1 MTVQDDHEHHLRAAT
16 ATSRATEGLSVPRD
30 RSYHINLFV
39 ENLTIALLSY
49 RAESRVS
56 VGGVRSLL
64 IRAAY

>member
-1 MTVQDDHEHHLRAAT
+1 MSKV
-16 ATSRATEGLSVPRD
+16 TEGLSVPKD
-30 RSYHINLFV
+30 LSYHINLSV

-49 RAESRVS
+49 RAGSRVG